1 MTKSA
6 IFPVIFFVNIDF
18 DFLNSEIYANIRF
31 LTTKERM
38 MISVLVVDD
47 HDLVRM
53 GITRMLADSP
63 DISVVG
69 EADNG
74 ETAIL
79 LAKQLKPD
87 VILLDVNMPNTG
99 GLEVTKRLLQN
110 DKNTKILAV
119 SSLVKEPYPSML
131 IKAGVNGYITKGTP
145 LDEMIK
151 GIKKIAQG
159 GRYFSADVAEQL
171 ADMLSEKSESPFEQL
186 SEREMQVA
194 MMVVNCQSPQQIAD
208 QLFVSVKTVN
218 TYRYRIF
225 EKLNIDSD
233 VKLTHLAM
241 RHGLI
246 QP

>member
-1 MTKSA
+1 
-6 IFPVIFFVNIDF
+6 
-18 DFLNSEIYANIRF
+18 
-31 LTTKERM
+31 
-38 MISVLVVDD
+38 MITVLLVDD

-53 GITRMLADSP
+53 GISRMLADSP
-63 DISVVG
+63 DIQVIA
-69 EADNG
+69 EAADG
-74 ETAIL
+74 ETAIR

-87 VILLDVNMPNTG
+87 VVLLDVNMPNLG
-99 GLEVTKRLLQN
+99 GLEVTKRLLHT
-110 DKNTKILAV
+110 DKQCKILAV
-119 SSLVKEPYPSML
+119 SALANPPYPSML
-131 IKAGVNGYITKGTP
+131 IKAGVSGYITKGTP

-151 GIKKIAQG
+151 AIKKVAQG

-171 ADMLSEKSESPFEQL
+171 ADILLADNAGSPFDLL

-208 QLFVSVKTVN
+208 QLFVSVKTIN